1 MLILISGNAA
11 ILKGGKESTNTTIL
25 LARAISNALSSRT
38 SLPSDFIQTIQSR
51 EEVSSLLDQ
60 DRYIDLVIPR
70 GSNSLVRQIQNST
83 RIPVMGHADG
93 LCSIYLDESANLEKA
108 VRVVLDAKVSY
119 ESIIRVKM
127 SCSSVP

>member
-60 DRYIDLVIPR
+60 DKYIDLVIPR

-93 LCSIYLDESANLEKA
+93 LCPIYLDESASLEKA
-108 VRVVLDAKVSY
+108 VRVVLDAKVSFQ
-119 ESIIRVKM
+119 SISRVKT